1 MMRAH
6 RIDHQ
11 AMSTAYKRTPSMH
24 EDKNVGKRIKMG
36 VRTVTLLHRVAVEVM
51 A

>member
-24 EDKNVGKRIKMG
+24 EDRSVGKRIKM
-36 VRTVTLLHRVAVEVM
+36 VMRTVGTVRLSSIGLQ
-51 A
+51 